1 MKKRKQAYGFVIT
14 LTPKQAYIF
23 VNNDA
28 FKHSENL
35 EVIHE
40 TRFKNFQ
47 EKMLVLKCC
56 ITSGGFPQVCGE
68 LERLS
73 GYDTNLRWGEYQERR
88 GGNTALEEVI

>member
-1 MKKRKQAYGFVIT
+1 MKRRKQAYGFVIT

-40 TRFKNFQ
+40 TRFK
-47 EKMLVLKCC
+47 
-56 ITSGGFPQVCGE
+56 
-68 LERLS
+68 LS
-73 GYDTNLRWGEYQERR
+73 GENAGVKVSYNKWRVPSSMWGVGKAE
-88 GGNTALEEVI
+88 